1 MPLFSKILV
10 ATDHLESSQL
20 ALRMA
25 VLLARRLGA
34 SLKVLHVLEEAARAY
49 PFPLP
54 PGVREQARER
64 LLKTVDQLRAT
75 GLAADAVFEEGFAA
89 DQIGAATAAT
99 SADLVVVGSH
109 GRSGLPRWVH
119 GSVAE
124 RVVRL
129 SPVPVLTV
137 HPTDRLPEDAVAGP
151 LFQRILAPTDFSE
164 ASRSGVDL
172 ARQMAL
178 ALGGS
183 LTLAHVCELPAP
195 TYIDPNDARE
205 IEARAKQ
212 DLAASLSALR
222 PGLPSAEAVM
232 RRGSPWAE
240 IVGAAAEGKTDL
252 VVMSTHGRRG
262 WSRAFLGSVAEKVVR
277 LAPTMVMTV
286 PGAPARP
293 DTTGLGTSAH

>member
-20 ALRMA
+20 ALRA
-25 VLLARRLGA
+25 ASLLARRLGA
-34 SLKVLHVLEEAARAY
+34 SLKILHVLEEAARAY

-64 LLKTVDQLRAT
+64 LLKVVADSRAT
-75 GLAADAVFEEGFAA
+75 GLTADAVFEEGFAA
-89 DQIGAATAAT
+89 EQIAAATVAT
-99 SADLVVVGSH
+99 SADLLVLGSH

-137 HPTDRLPEDAVAGP
+137 HPTDRVPVDPPAGP
-151 LFQRILAPTDFSE
+151 VFRRILAPTDLGE
-164 ASRSGVDL
+164 ASKEGVDL
-172 ARQMAL
+172 AQRMAL

-183 LTLAHVCELPAP
+183 LTLVHVCELPVP
-195 TYIDPNDARE
+195 PYIEPHDARE

-212 DLAASLSALR
+212 DLAVALSAIQSK
-222 PGLPSAEAVM
+222 LPNAEALL

-240 IVGAAAEGKTDL
+240 IVGAAAEDQSDL
-252 VVMSTHGRRG
+252 VVLSTHGRSG

-277 LAPTMVMTV
+277 LAPTMVLTV
-286 PGAPARP
+286 PNRP
-293 DTTGLGTSAH
+293 K